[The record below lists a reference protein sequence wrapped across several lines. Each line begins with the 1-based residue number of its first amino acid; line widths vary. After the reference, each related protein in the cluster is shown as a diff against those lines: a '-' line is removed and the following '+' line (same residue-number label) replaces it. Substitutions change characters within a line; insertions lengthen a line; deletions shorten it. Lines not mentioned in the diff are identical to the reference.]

1 MRGCGARWQ
10 RVDRASSR
18 RHRTLRIALLL
29 VGLLGCVTA
38 RASGPPEVR
47 VLVYAG
53 AGPIEAGPVEAPR
66 TIRLAAPDTLEV
78 EGRGRS
84 ASWYPAGGGPWRVA
98 DRLLR
103 GHIAVRAEAGR
114 IEIVNHVG
122 LEDYV
127 ASTVGG
133 EMSAGWPREALRAQ
147 AVATRTYLL
156 HQAAAARDRSWQVR
170 ATTASQVYRG
180 IEAETPET
188 RAAARETRGEVL
200 THDGEPILAV
210 FHSTAGGRTA
220 GAGEVWGEDRPYL
233 RTIEVED
240 EVDAPHTYW
249 RSEPAPAELEGLLEA
264 VGIHVGR
271 VEALEVVERTPSG
284 RVARLR
290 ISGSAG
296 RVELG
301 GREMR
306 ALLGSLQL
314 RSTLFEIRR
323 TERGFAFVG
332 SGFGHGVGMSQ
343 WGARALAEKGLSHPR
358 ILATFYPGARLERW
372 DVRRLARRLPAPT
385 GSLASIRRVPARR
398 GGSTGSQG
406 DER

>member
-1 MRGCGARWQ
+1 M
-10 RVDRASSR
+10 V
-18 RHRTLRIALLL
+18 LLL
-29 VGLLGCVTA
+29 ITLAGCVAA

-47 VLVYAG
+47 VLVYEG
-53 AGPIEAGPVEAPR
+53 PGPIEAGRIEEPR
-66 TIRLAAPDTLEV
+66 TIRLVASGTLEV
-78 EGRGRS
+78 EGQGRTALWS
-84 ASWYPAGGGPWRVA
+84 PRGGGPWRVA
-98 DRLLR
+98 ERSLHGR
-103 GHIAVRAEAGR
+103 IAVLALEDR
-114 IEIVNHVG
+114 IQILNHVE

-156 HQAAAARDRSWQVR
+156 HQAAGAQDRPWQVR

-220 GAGEVWGEDRPYL
+220 AAGEVWGEDLPYL
-233 RTIEVED
+233 RTLEVED

-249 RSEPAPAELEGLLEA
+249 RSEHASTELEALLEA
-264 VGIHVGR
+264 GGVGVGR
-271 VEALEVVERTPSG
+271 LEALEVVERTPSG

-290 ISGSAG
+290 VSGSAG
-296 RVELG
+296 RVVLG
-301 GREMR
+301 GRDTR
-306 ALLGSLQL
+306 ALIGPLQL

-323 TERGFAFVG
+323 TEGGFAFVG
-332 SGFGHGVGMSQ
+332 SGYGHGVGMSQ

-358 ILATFYPGARLERW
+358 ILAIFYPGARLERW
-372 DVRRLARRLPAPT
+372 DARRLARRLPTPT
-385 GSLASIRRVPARR
+385 GSLAWLGPQTTRLDGSRR
-398 GGSTGSQG
+398 SQG

>member
-1 MRGCGARWQ
+1 M
-10 RVDRASSR
+10 V
-18 RHRTLRIALLL
+18 LLSL
-29 VGLLGCVTA
+29 GLLGCVTA

-47 VLVYAG
+47 VLVYEG
-53 AGPIEAGPVEAPR
+53 TGPIEAGRVESPR
-66 TIRLAAPDTLEV
+66 TIGLAEPDLLEI
-78 EGRGRS
+78 EGRGRRARWS
-84 ASWYPAGGGPWRVA
+84 PAGGGPWSVA
-98 DRLLR
+98 ERRLR
-103 GHIAVRAEAGR
+103 GRIVVRAEKDR
-114 IEIVNHVG
+114 IQILNHVG

-156 HQAAAARDRSWQVR
+156 HQAAEARDRPWQVR

-200 THDGEPILAV
+200 THGGEPILAV

-233 RTIEVED
+233 RTVEVED

-249 RSEPAPAELEGLLEA
+249 RSEHSPAQLEGILEA
-264 VGIHVGR
+264 AGIGVGR
-271 VEALEVVERTPSG
+271 LEALEVVERTPSG

-290 ISGSAG
+290 VSGSAG
-296 RVELG
+296 RIVLG
-301 GREMR
+301 GRDTR
-306 ALLGSLQL
+306 ALIGPLQL

-332 SGFGHGVGMSQ
+332 SGHGHGVGMSQ
-343 WGARALAEKGLSHPR
+343 WGARALAAEGLSHPR
-358 ILATFYPGARLERW
+358 ILATFYPGARLEHW
-372 DVRRLARRLPAPT
+372 DAQRLARRLRAPA
-385 GSLASIRRVPARR
+385 GSLAAASFRPDSELARQAGSRR
-398 GGSTGSQG
+398 SQG

>member
-1 MRGCGARWQ
+1 MRGRDAQRY

-18 RHRTLRIALLL
+18 RRRTLRVALLL
-29 VGLLGCVTA
+29 TALFGCATA

-47 VLVYAG
+47 VLVYEG

-66 TIRLAAPDTLEV
+66 TIHLAAPGALEI

-84 ASWYPAGGGPWRVA
+84 GSWSPAGSGPWRVA
-98 DRLLR
+98 DRRLR
-103 GHIAVRAEAGR
+103 GRIVVRSEDDR
-114 IEIVNHVG
+114 IQIVNHVG

-156 HQAAAARDRSWQVR
+156 HQASEAPDRLWQVR
-170 ATTASQVYRG
+170 ATTSSQVYRG

-200 THDGEPILAV
+200 THDGDPILAV

-233 RTIEVED
+233 RTLEVED

-249 RSEPAPAELEGLLEA
+249 RSEHEPAELEEILEA
-264 VGIHVGR
+264 AGIGVGR
-271 VEALEVVERTPSG
+271 LETLEVVERTPSG

-290 ISGSAG
+290 VSGSAG
-296 RVELG
+296 RVVLS
-301 GREMR
+301 GRETR
-306 ALLGSLQL
+306 ALIGPLQL

-323 TERGFAFVG
+323 TEQGFAFVG
-332 SGFGHGVGMSQ
+332 SGYGHGVGMSQ

-372 DVRRLARRLPAPT
+372 EAHRLARRLRAPT
-385 GSLASIRRVPARR
+385 GSLASIRLDATRLD
-398 GGSTGSQG
+398 GSAGSQG